1 MPLLPLASLQQVF
14 KPTPGRNQAASILQ
28 HHPKFDADVSAPSR
42 TPKQHPDQLRTMA
55 DVDMTDAPTAPPAST
70 SVVKKKGAAG
80 AADGDSKGD
89 GKKRF
94 EVKKVGV
101 PVRRRAPTPFANGL

>member
-1 MPLLPLASLQQVF
+1 M
-14 KPTPGRNQAASILQ
+14 Q
-28 HHPKFDADVSAPSR
+28 HHPKFDADVGFLQNSQ
-42 TPKQHPDQLRTMA
+42 TTPDQLHTMA

-101 PVRRRAPTPFANGL
+101 PVRRRAPSPFANGF

>member
-1 MPLLPLASLQQVF
+1 MLTSASSRAP
-14 KPTPGRNQAASILQ
+14 KP
-28 HHPKFDADVSAPSR
+28 
-42 TPKQHPDQLRTMA
+42 HPDQLHTMA
-55 DVDMTDAPTAPPAST
+55 DVDMTDALTAPPAST

-101 PVRRRAPTPFANGL
+101 PVRRRAPSPFANGF